1 MNKERRRVLTVAL
14 RHLSIA
20 VDLIKQVLDEEKD
33 ALSNVPENLQESDR
47 ATTMDSTIDS
57 LYDIIDDMNDI
68 AERIN
73 DVI

>member
-1 MNKERRRVLTVAL
+1 MNKERRRLLVVVL

-20 VDLIKQVLDEEKD
+20 TDLLKEVLDGEKD
-33 ALSNVPENLQESDR
+33 ALSNVPENLQDSER
-47 ATTMDSTIDS
+47 ATTMDNAIDS

-73 DVI
+73 DVM